1 MKHDREI
8 SVGRAGRPRPSRVD
22 FGRID
27 SHQIER
33 VLSSGDMSSL
43 TPAEREYY
51 DLMELVR
58 GLRARM
64 MLPGGDRIVTK
75 AGIIKILKSDAY
87 GLSDWMAR
95 QVYAD
100 AINFFYSDDGI
111 RPKAWAAL
119 YAERLE
125 KLADLAVADGRLRE
139 AKGFITEAAKLRGCY
154 DQETETAIPVELL
167 DAAPTVIYSADPD
180 ALGAPKAD
188 RRELEAFIDSIAD
201 VPEVTRL
208 RVKEDAGIVRRDF
221 RKRLEDTIKDFADE
235 SDS

>member
-1 MKHDREI
+1 MRHDTTVSTGRRET
-8 SVGRAGRPRPSRVD
+8 VRPSRVD
-22 FGRID
+22 FSRID

-33 VLSSGDMSSL
+33 VLSTGDMSAL

-100 AINFFYSDDGI
+100 SLNFFYTDDGV
-111 RPKAWAAL
+111 RPRAWAAL

-125 KLADLAVADGRLRE
+125 KLADLAVASGRLRE
-139 AKGFITEAAKLRGCY
+139 ARGFITEAAKLRGCY
-154 DQETETAIPVELL
+154 RPEPEQTIPDELL

-188 RRELEAFIDSIAD
+188 RRELETFIDSIPD
-201 VPEVTRL
+201 IPEVTRV

-221 RKRLEDTIKDFADE
+221 RRRLEDTIKDFADD
-235 SDS
+235 SDT